1 MFTTFKKQIHINHF
15 IVINLKDLSYIDA
28 YIFLM
33 LGLVKYRR
41 TETNR
46 VYHINWKSNRIWNT
60 FQWITPIWPNTV
72 EWSFTH
78 STLWFNSEQ
87 TEKTMRLSCG
97 WWVDYRFRIG
107 EIYLPLHLSNECLC
121 SRRYKVWTMNQVYF
135 KKTFCVG
142 SRMVNLEPVMK

>member
-1 MFTTFKKQIHINHF
+1 MT
-15 IVINLKDLSYIDA
+15 LSISN
-28 YIFLM
+28 
-33 LGLVKYRR
+33 K
-41 TETNR
+41 TKTNTL
-46 VYHINWKSNRIWNT
+46 YHINWKSNRIWNT

-107 EIYLPLHLSNECLC
+107 EIYLPLHLSNKCLC
-121 SRRYKVWTMNQVYF
+121 SRRYKVWTMNQAYF
-135 KKTFCVG
+135 CEKTFCVG
-142 SRMVNLEPVMK
+142 SRMVNLETVLKWEKVKYIFKKVKNNNNSLISSVVFSR